1 MRTVLGVLGSITLL
15 VVGVFA
21 LSEQAQQV
29 QDVAVKNGTN
39 ATQSAYN
46 TTTTVFEGVT
56 QAAGPGIV
64 WMGVTAI
71 VLVALGFLV
80 YAGASGR

>member
-1 MRTVLGVLGSITLL
+1 ML

-29 QDVAVKNGTN
+29 KDTAVTNGTN
-39 ATQSAYN
+39 ATESAYN

-64 WMGVTAI
+64 WMGVAAV

-80 YAGASGR
+80 YAGSSGR

>member
-1 MRTVLGVLGSITLL
+1 MRTVLGVLGSISML

-29 QDVAVKNGTN
+29 KDPAVTNGTN
-39 ATQSAYN
+39 ATESAYN
-46 TTTTVFEGVT
+46 TTSTVVEGVT
-56 QAAGPGIV
+56 TAAGPGLV
-64 WMGVTAI
+64 WMGVAAI

-80 YAGASGR
+80 YAGSSGR

>member
-29 QDVAVKNGTN
+29 KDAAVTNGTN
-39 ATQSAYN
+39 ATESAYN
-46 TTTTVFEGVT
+46 TTSTVFEGVT
-56 QAAGPGIV
+56 QAAGPGVV
-64 WMGVTAI
+64 WMGVAAV

-80 YAGASGR
+80 YAGSSGR